1 MANMTT
7 NTESREPRN
16 GGQQNS
22 GQQGSAQQ
30 SSGQQGEKGP
40 QSTVGRAAST
50 AAGLA
55 TKQVEKTRERFE
67 EQIADQRSRISGR
80 VRTLGRALHGAGE
93 MLEEDDLAAQALHY
107 ASEKIEGVAGYVEEL
122 SPTRVA
128 EDLRSVAHTRPIW
141 FFGGAFAL
149 GLALGRFARST
160 GGSMQSSGGLETT
173 RAYTAPRGRGESAT
187 RGYGEQPERSA
198 TPADRAGIQRP

>member
-16 GGQQNS
+16 GGQQS
-22 GQQGSAQQ
+22 GGTQ
-30 SSGQQGEKGP
+30 SEKGP
-40 QSTVGRAAST
+40 QSSVGRAAST

-55 TKQVEKTRERFE
+55 TKQVEKTRDRFE

-80 VRTLGRALHGAGE
+80 VRSLGRALHGAGE

-107 ASEKIEGVAGYVEEL
+107 ASEKIDGVAGYVAEL

-128 EDLRSVAHTRPIW
+128 EDLRNVAHTRPIW

-160 GGSMQSSGGLETT
+160 GGGVQAGGDYERP
-173 RAYTAPRGRGESAT
+173 RARGESAT
-187 RGYGEQPERSA
+187 RGYGEQPQRSEN
-198 TPADRAGIQRP
+198 PAERAGIQRP